1 MTKEEQQAWEA
12 WEQHCAEVFNSTEVK
27 DRETDEQKEKRIA
40 RLKRNYAEFFYYYL
54 PAFATSECADFH
66 IEAANKI
73 KNNKDIFAV
82 LEWPREH
89 AKSVHADVGIPLFLK
104 ANNELTGVII
114 VSKSE
119 DAAKKLLGDLQAQL
133 EKNQRYIADY
143 GEQKSVGSWIEGSF
157 ISQDNVLF
165 QAYGRGQSPRGLRN
179 DEKRPNYCVV
189 DDIDDDEIVHNQERV
204 EKVVNWVLEALINS
218 LSLLGSRMVIVGNRI
233 HPKSILAHLVGD
245 IDPKTPKREGIYH
258 SKVMATIDGT
268 FTGKPSWWQRY
279 TSEILQKRFKVIGYY
294 STMKEFF
301 HKPVTK
307 GKVFKPEWI
316 QWGKIPKLSD
326 MDMIVAY
333 LDPSYKPKTTSDF
346 KSWSIW
352 GKKGLYLYLIDR
364 YCAQATITEAIKWI
378 YDYHEKLPQDV
389 IVNYYMEEVFLQ
401 DMFYDDFD
409 LEAQERNYAL
419 PIAGDTR
426 KKPDKYARIEA
437 TAPYYERGYVIYNEK
452 KKESH
457 HMQTG
462 LDMVL
467 GFQKGSSIHDDAPD
481 SDEGAIWILNNASR
495 QESFTPQLGERKH
508 KSRY

>member
-1 MTKEEQQAWEA
+1 
-12 WEQHCAEVFNSTEVK
+12 
-27 DRETDEQKEKRIA
+27 
-40 RLKRNYAEFFYYYL
+40 
-54 PAFATSECADFH
+54 
-66 IEAANKI
+66 
-73 KNNKDIFAV
+73 
-82 LEWPREH
+82 
-89 AKSVHADVGIPLFLK
+89 
-104 ANNELTGVII
+104 
-114 VSKSE
+114 
-119 DAAKKLLGDLQAQL
+119 
-133 EKNQRYIADY
+133 
-143 GEQKSVGSWIEGSF
+143 
-157 ISQDNVLF
+157 
-165 QAYGRGQSPRGLRN
+165 
-179 DEKRPNYCVV
+179 
-189 DDIDDDEIVHNQERV
+189 
-204 EKVVNWVLEALINS
+204 
-218 LSLLGSRMVIVGNRI
+218 
-233 HPKSILAHLVGD
+233 
-245 IDPKTPKREGIYH
+245 
-258 SKVMATIDGT
+258 
-268 FTGKPSWWQRY
+268 
-279 TSEILQKRFKVIGYY
+279 
-294 STMKEFF
+294 MKEFF
-301 HKPVTK
+301 HKPVLK

-409 LEAQERNYAL
+409 LEAQERKYAL
-419 PIAGDTR
+419 PISGDTR

-452 KKESH
+452 KKDSH

-467 GFQKGSSIHDDAPD
+467 GFQKGSAIHDDAPD

-495 QESFTPQLGERKH
+495 QESFTPMLGDRQH